1 MSLESDMHDLLDPL
15 ASGGAYPDVLPDD
28 PDFPVICFQQIGG
41 EALWFSERAT
51 PSHKHSRMQIYVW
64 AKTRLE
70 ASTVARAV
78 EGTLCASAL
87 IVRPYGAFTAAFNE
101 LPKLYGTRQ
110 DFGIWY
116 PDP

>member
-1 MSLESDMHDLLDPL
+1 MSLETDLYDLLAPL
-15 ASGGAYPDVLPDD
+15 ADGHAYPDVFPDD
-28 PDFPVICFQQIGG
+28 PDFPAICFQQIGG
-41 EALWFSERAT
+41 EALWLSERAM
-51 PSHKHSRMQIYVW
+51 PSHKHARMQLSTW

-70 ASTVARAV
+70 ANTLARAA
-78 EGTLCASAL
+78 EARLCNSSL

-116 PDP
+116 ID